1 MESMQGN
8 TEDHLHAAQTTNK
21 KDIYSA
27 PLTPTPLSGP
37 CPSFVRRDRQRTS
50 PERNDFQVQR
60 GGRITRESVPG
71 QNNVVVRPRTSIGQ
85 TNATEGDELIAE
97 EEAVCKHCS
106 NNVLNEENIL
116 VTKCGCKKA
125 FIHEACAANQSSC
138 DYCGQDVQRFP
149 VTLLRGLGSAQR
161 IDTQESNKKS
171 YFSWFWKCGF

>member
-21 KDIYSA
+21 KDIFSA

-85 TNATEGDELIAE
+85 TNATGDELIAE